1 MGVSAKLRMRSTG
14 FSWESKSKVRPK
26 KKKNTPVSA
35 RKAVGYPRKAQENK
49 RSHTDSISPS
59 LSAEG
64 AMHE

>member
-14 FSWESKSKVRPK
+14 FSWESKSKVRP
-26 KKKNTPVSA
+26 KKNTPVSA